1 MIQPPVHPKIK
12 SGESLPGYLVRLAEL
27 NMYPNSE
34 WITGKLVRKDRA
46 FGANQIEELLLEHPW
61 TGYVSAK
68 EASLLKGIPNKFLE
82 FDHTKVCP
90 ECVKQNKRWEESWHI
105 RLLTGCPIHRVWLID
120 CCSSCGEQ
128 YSHASSRISACK
140 CGGLYENENLVAI
153 SPSVA
158 NLVSFIVGQEF
169 KDDLNIHNRAQSLS
183 VRSKLELIE
192 YLIYLSD
199 LKYSFSTGWSGMLRR
214 MDTAKSFTESLAANF
229 FSGEDSFARALSKID
244 IDAKMNVYRKKKVI
258 EFIAEC
264 EGLFPA
270 QENSII
276 YNCLQNLSFRV
287 SPVKA
292 VASTNALQKRTIA
305 EDGWIPLESV
315 VKDYSIELGVLKFL
329 MKKGVLQYIDFRDR
343 EKQRT
348 VRYLLK
354 SEIEKHIPCIGDI
367 VGIYGAGEI
376 LGIEY
381 YNISGFARAGLYKSI
396 DIILGHKAN
405 LKYFSKI
412 ELLELQK
419 NVLNGLAV
427 QEGFGRPFG
436 VLITAYS
443 RDDFLVAAIRAIADG
458 EIASVSPSTKYKNI
472 GEIEVHLESFSEF
485 YEVWR
490 EEDSRK
496 RRKELSI
503 RNMKNS
509 VLTVDLSGVGT

>member
-1 MIQPPVHPKIK
+1 
-12 SGESLPGYLVRLAEL
+12 
-27 NMYPNSE
+27 
-34 WITGKLVRKDRA
+34 
-46 FGANQIEELLLEHPW
+46 
-61 TGYVSAK
+61 
-68 EASLLKGIPNKFLE
+68 
-82 FDHTKVCP
+82 
-90 ECVKQNKRWEESWHI
+90 
-105 RLLTGCPIHRVWLID
+105 
-120 CCSSCGEQ
+120 
-128 YSHASSRISACK
+128 
-140 CGGLYENENLVAI
+140 
-153 SPSVA
+153 
-158 NLVSFIVGQEF
+158 
-169 KDDLNIHNRAQSLS
+169 
-183 VRSKLELIE
+183 
-192 YLIYLSD
+192 
-199 LKYSFSTGWSGMLRR
+199 MLRR